1 MCSGGKQLQTKHE
14 KVSCVGGLRVTLRAI
29 HCFDTPNVT
38 PKVGASWLSAQSGEK
53 RRKVLIL
60 EPGSA
65 LSAVVVNQ

>member
-1 MCSGGKQLQTKHE
+1 M
-14 KVSCVGGLRVTLRAI
+14 GGLRVTLRAI